1 MQLDFF
7 SWWWAG
13 VPWSRC
19 LHIETYSRPLI
30 VQALKNFW
38 WFFGCQFYVCS
49 FGSYVG
55 MFDVAE
61 RMTKICQVNST
72 EARVPISFKLKSI
85 SKVLAW
91 IARTGII
98 AERWHMLFLHFASNF
113 CFLNWNQFLYIR
125 SKFPTKYCWNIHF
138 FSEKMKRKNLP
149 FLEGMI
155 FGSHEAHRWNVFGY
169 TIRPLEH
176 P

>member
-72 EARVPISFKLKSI
+72 EARVTISFKLKSI

-98 AERWHMLFLHFASNF
+98 AERWHMLFLIFASNF
-113 CFLNWNQFLYIR
+113 CFLNWNQKIAVFRRNDFWLSWGTSLECIWLYDTAAWA
-125 SKFPTKYCWNIHF
+125 PVNTVWNTLHQL
-138 FSEKMKRKNLP
+138 S
-149 FLEGMI
+149 
-155 FGSHEAHRWNVFGY
+155 
-169 TIRPLEH
+169 
-176 P
+176 